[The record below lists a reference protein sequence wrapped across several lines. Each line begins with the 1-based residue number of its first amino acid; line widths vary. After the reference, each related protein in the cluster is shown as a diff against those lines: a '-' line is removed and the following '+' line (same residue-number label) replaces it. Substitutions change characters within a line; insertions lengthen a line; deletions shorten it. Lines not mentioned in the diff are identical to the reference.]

1 MSFKKMEANK
11 YPIRLWGLVGYP
23 GAGKSTFAARMHGPF
38 LAIDAD
44 HRFSEVRHLAGD
56 VYQISD
62 RPEDN
67 NDPDRIARLLDDNM
81 PNSGVKTIVVDSL
94 TALIAP
100 FVTAAIQDKEHGR
113 EKNLYAA
120 FKDKALAM
128 RQLQDAVTKWGCDV
142 LWIYHLNDARDG
154 NGKEVTKAT
163 VSATELVR
171 LTRSVNL
178 QLQLMRDGDKRGVK
192 VIWARRGRF
201 GMTLW
206 DEAGEWKGM
215 PERIESAVYDG
226 LTPAD
231 QERIANT
238 VPNVFPN
245 EETALAWGVERG
257 AFKSVQHAR
266 NAWAKLLREHA
277 PKDDAERAAL
287 WTANVTA
294 RLATHETNGEHEDD
308 QIGAPPDGQPQPE
321 QAPQVPPT
329 GNGPTEYHVGPTEFW
344 KEVARKRFPRENAN
358 QIIAAY
364 TTAGKTDWAYALA
377 ELQSK

>member
-1 MSFKKMEANK
+1 MPFKKMETSR

-23 GAGKSTFAARMHGPF
+23 GEGKSTFAARMRGPF

-44 HRFSEVRHLAGD
+44 HRFSEVRHLAGE
-56 VYQISD
+56 VFQLSD

-67 NDPDRIARLLDDNM
+67 NDPDRIAKLLDENM
-81 PNSGVKTIVVDSL
+81 PGSGVKTIVVDSL

-100 FVTAAIQDKEHGR
+100 YVTQAIQDKEHGR

-128 RQLQDAVTKWGCDV
+128 RQLQDAVTKWGVDC
-142 LWIYHLNDARDG
+142 LWIYHLNDARDA

-163 VSATELVR
+163 VSATELIR

-178 QLQLMRDGDKRGVK
+178 QLQLVRDGTRRGLK

-226 LTPAD
+226 LSEAE
-231 QERIANT
+231 QERIESS
-238 VPNVFPN
+238 VPNLFPN
-245 EETALAWGVERG
+245 DETAIAWGFEQG
-257 AFKSVQHAR
+257 AFKSIQHAR
-266 NAWAKLLREHA
+266 HAFEKLLREQPPH
-277 PKDDAERAAL
+277 DDKEKAAL

-294 RLATHETNGEHEDD
+294 RLASGETNGEHDEPYDREARMAHLK
-308 QIGAPPDGQPQPE
+308 QIRE
-321 QAPQVPPT
+321 QLRAAGINLEPLDPKAVRTMEQDKLERMIT
-329 GNGPTEYHVGPTEFW
+329 DFETLLSDR
-344 KEVARKRFPRENAN
+344 RK
-358 QIIAAY
+358 
-364 TTAGKTDWAYALA
+364 
-377 ELQSK
+377 